1 MITDPGLVALA
12 DAKRLREL
20 DLSGCRITD
29 NGLKH
34 IANAPGLKRLVLDR
48 TSVTPKGIQLL
59 RSALP
64 ECDIQYT
71 APAATRKTPK

>member
-1 MITDPGLVALA
+1 MRAC
-12 DAKRLREL
+12 LREL

-34 IANAPGLKRLVLDR
+34 IANVRGLQRLVLDR
-48 TSVTPKGIQLL
+48 TQVTPKGIQLL

-71 APAATRKTPK
+71 PAAIRKTPK